1 MKRLLLPLLA
11 LLVLIPLGAQYNER
25 DILSQ
30 QAYQML
36 GQRQYAEA
44 EKLFLQVLEKFPDDA
59 NSVLQLL
66 NIYFQTSQLD
76 QAEKL
81 LRQYR
86 RVLPANQATEQ
97 EILLLV
103 MQGKPDAAWDLSQI
117 HLARMA
123 YSENSYRLLA
133 SYFQRRGFYEQ
144 VLRLFEDARLRRGDP
159 DLFRLEIG
167 NAALNFRRFDLAL
180 TEYLSFLEKNPAN
193 LYFVNNQCKTILKED
208 PSRIKTIGDF
218 AASSPNP
225 VIKELYAN
233 ALISQNLAAEA
244 LEVYKTL
251 PRDRLLSFAQ
261 QQFAAL
267 NDEVALPSFQYLE
280 SVSQDTLDKNDH
292 RLHQAW
298 IHFRNG
304 RHAETDTLLSAII
317 ADSLMLERGNYQRKG
332 VNLNARRLRAENS
345 LALTRDTKTAAAW
358 YEEARRFCGNSYDRQ
373 NIDLALV
380 RLQIIDREFEPALA
394 KLDAISEPKHQE
406 TRDYLRFSLE
416 LQRGNTD
423 IADSLMN
430 EYVIRYPG
438 GIYVNDAIYQMMFVL
453 GLSGADLDNF
463 HRASRLMLLGDP
475 AAVDTLSSIF
485 ASTQDEELLTLA
497 IEWAILLAEP
507 GKARELLEHE
517 WQDPVS
523 AEYASLLRLKLS
535 TEEELSQRFARDF
548 LKDNPNSIF
557 APKFRQS
564 LSNRGY
570 ERPDF

>member
-117 HLARMA
+117 HLARMNH
-123 YSENSYRLLA
+123 SENSYRLLA

-280 SVSQDTLDKNDH
+280 RVSQDTLDKNDH

-394 KLDAISEPKHQE
+394 KLDAISEPKHLE

-523 AEYASLLRLKLS
+523 AEYAALLRLKLS
-535 TEEELSQRFARDF
+535 TEEELAQRFARDF